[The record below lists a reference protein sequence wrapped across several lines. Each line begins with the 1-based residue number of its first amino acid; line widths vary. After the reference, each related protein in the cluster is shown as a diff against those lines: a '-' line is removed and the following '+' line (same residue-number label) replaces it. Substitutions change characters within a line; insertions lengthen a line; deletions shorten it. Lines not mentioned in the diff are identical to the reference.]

1 MAIAVADDDQWSALR
16 TALGDPAWAADPA
29 QATAAG
35 RVAAHD
41 AIDDHLAAWC
51 RERQADEI
59 VDTLWGA
66 GVPVGK
72 VVQPHE
78 QPALEQL
85 QHRGFFEELDH
96 PVIGPSRYAALPFRS
111 SRGPDNYH
119 RSAAPL
125 LGEHNDELLLG
136 LGLSVAEIESLE
148 AAGIIGRSLP
158 GG

>member
-1 MAIAVADDDQWSALR
+1 MGARCAPRSVIPRGPPTPRWRPPPVVSPR
-16 TALGDPAWAADPA
+16 TTRSTTTSRRGAA
-29 QATAAG
+29 
-35 RVAAHD
+35 R
-41 AIDDHLAAWC
+41 
-51 RERQADEI
+51 RQADEI

-72 VVQPHE
+72 VIQPHE
-78 QPALEQL
+78 QPDLEQL

-96 PVIGPSRYAALPFRS
+96 PVIGPSRYATLPFRFVT
-111 SRGPDNYH
+111 RP
-119 RSAAPL
+119 RQLPPPRRAPL

-136 LGLSVAEIESLE
+136 LGLTVADIESLE